1 MLAHEG
7 TKAYAEAFDLIH
19 RREADRPNA
28 MWQADHTLLDI
39 LLVRDATKPAAK
51 PWLTVVSDDYS
62 RAVAGYFLSF
72 EAPSAIHTAL
82 ALRQAIWRK
91 EDPRWHVCGIPE
103 ILYSDNGSDFTS
115 PHLEQ
120 VSADLK
126 IQLVFSTPGV
136 PRGRGRI
143 ERFFATLAQMCLC
156 DLPGY
161 SPPKG
166 AIRGKPTLTLNQ
178 LDSLLRS
185 FFVEIYNRR
194 MHSETRI
201 PPSERWEAGGFLPR
215 MPDSLEKLD
224 LLLLTVARQRKVQS
238 DGVRYQG
245 LRYIDATLAA
255 YIGESV
261 TVRYDP
267 RDMAEIRVFHQ
278 DRFVCRAICPEL
290 AGETVPL
297 REIVSARNRR
307 RRELRSILRDRK
319 KVIDELVELKRAS
332 EVSSEPRELSKTE
345 ESETRRPALKRYIN
359 E

>member
-1 MLAHEG
+1 M
-7 TKAYAEAFDLIH
+7 
-19 RREADRPNA
+19 
-28 MWQADHTLLDI
+28 
-39 LLVRDATKPAAK
+39 
-51 PWLTVVSDDYS
+51 
-62 RAVAGYFLSF
+62 
-72 EAPSAIHTAL
+72 
-82 ALRQAIWRK
+82 
-91 EDPRWHVCGIPE
+91 
-103 ILYSDNGSDFTS
+103 
-115 PHLEQ
+115 
-120 VSADLK
+120 
-126 IQLVFSTPGV
+126 
-136 PRGRGRI
+136 
-143 ERFFATLAQMCLC
+143 
-156 DLPGY
+156 
-161 SPPKG
+161 
-166 AIRGKPTLTLNQ
+166 RGKPTLTLNQ